1 MKDTMQEIANRVD
14 VFFIASSEESVGE
27 FGEGEVAEVVITGG
41 FVGVLSSKAVG
52 FSGDQFQFVVEAL
65 DKI

>member
-1 MKDTMQEIANRVD
+1 MK
-14 VFFIASSEESVGE
+14 ASSAESVGR
-27 FGEGEVAEVVITGG
+27 FGEGEVAEVVIKGG
-41 FVGVLSSKAVG
+41 FVGVLNSKAVG

>member
-1 MKDTMQEIANRVD
+1 MKDTMLEIANRVD

-52 FSGDQFQFVVEAL
+52 FSGDQV
-65 DKI
+65 